1 MRECFFL
8 FYDDKVK
15 NLFTIDISVPFPDHA
30 HVYYVLKTYSNLP
43 NDVWFWNLAHSKIE
57 KIQKKKK
64 IRKKKKLLV
73 PHLCLFCKWIL
84 SISAAS
90 KTMTQV
96 WISVCLPNLVDVT
109 SWQGF

>member
-43 NDVWFWNLAHSKIE
+43 NDVWFWNLATVKLR
-57 KIQKKKK
+57 KYKKKSE
-64 IRKKKKLLV
+64 KKRNFWFHIFV
-73 PHLCLFCKWIL
+73 
-84 SISAAS
+84 S
-90 KTMTQV
+90 
-96 WISVCLPNLVDVT
+96 SVNEH
-109 SWQGF
+109 